1 MQAQK
6 SRPGA
11 GTAYAAARPNDSPKD
26 AILHRADKNAR
37 FRTTHQPD
45 AGNRSPIDRMLHRLE
60 KVKSTGPGKW
70 QALCPAHDDKRP
82 SLSIKEADDHKVLL
96 KCWSGCGAAE
106 IVNALG
112 LSLADL
118 FPGDRR
124 SLKDHGTSPMR
135 RPFDYRDALTGIAHE
150 ATVIRLIAS
159 AINSGQEMDVES
171 LTRLA
176 QAEERVVDALR
187 IAGGV
192 Q

>member
-1 MQAQK
+1 MQPQK

-11 GTAYAAARPNDSPKD
+11 GTASA
-26 AILHRADKNAR
+26 
-37 FRTTHQPD
+37 TTS
-45 AGNRSPIDRMLHRLE
+45 RSHDNPIDAVLHRLE

-82 SLSIKEADDHKVLL
+82 SLSIKEADDGRVLL
-96 KCWSGCGAAE
+96 KCWTGCGAAE
-106 IVNALG
+106 ITSALG

-124 SLKDHGTSPMR
+124 SLHQHGTGPMR

-150 ATVIRLIAS
+150 TLVARLIIEAVK
-159 AINSGQEMDVES
+159 SGEDVDADA
-171 LTRLA
+171 LDRLA
-176 QAEERVVDALR
+176 LAETRISDALAA
-187 IAGGV
+187 AGGV

>member
-1 MQAQK
+1 MQTQK

-11 GTAYAAARPNDSPKD
+11 GTAYATQQRND
-26 AILHRADKNAR
+26 
-37 FRTTHQPD
+37 T
-45 AGNRSPIDRMLHRLE
+45 PIDAVLHRLDR
-60 KVKSTGPGKW
+60 VKSTGPGKW

-82 SLSIKEADDHKVLL
+82 SLSIKEADDHRVLL

-106 IVNALG
+106 IVSALG

-124 SLKDHGTSPMR
+124 SLHQHGTAPVR

-150 ATVIRLIAS
+150 TLVARLIIEAV
-159 AINSGQEMDVES
+159 NSGEDVDADA
-171 LTRLA
+171 LDRLA
-176 QAEERVVDALR
+176 LAETR
-187 IAGGV
+187 ISDTLAAAGGV